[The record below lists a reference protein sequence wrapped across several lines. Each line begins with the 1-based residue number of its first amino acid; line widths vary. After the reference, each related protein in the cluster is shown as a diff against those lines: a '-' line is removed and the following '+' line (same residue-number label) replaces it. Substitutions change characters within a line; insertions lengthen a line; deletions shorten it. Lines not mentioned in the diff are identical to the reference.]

1 MSMLDLDSTP
11 SKFFECKFSIKS
23 GEVLNLGLIYL
34 KYISDVKSWNIN
46 VKLVLSASKLTGVEI
61 FE

>member
-34 KYISDVKSWNIN
+34 KYISDVKS
-46 VKLVLSASKLTGVEI
+46 
-61 FE
+61 